1 MLRKLL
7 KYDFRSLYR
16 PFVLVWAAALAL
28 ALITRV
34 TLFYPN
40 PVPGTV
46 KALFAR
52 LALFTYFASLVAMV
66 AVALVLV
73 VQRFYKGVWG
83 DEGYLLHP
91 LPVRSWQILLSKL
104 ISAAALLF
112 LSILVGVGSF
122 FLLLPLGDSRS
133 EDLAR
138 SFQALLQSFSG
149 WSLLTLVLSL
159 LSDIVRTCLLVYL
172 AMAIGH
178 LFSKRRLAMS
188 VAAFLAVTFFSSQIL
203 NLLTGLFLPE
213 MDLSLTVG
221 IISGDVGP
229 AAVVLPENI
238 VLSQVIASLI
248 SLALSAVYF
257 FSTAWILNK
266 KLNLE

>member
-1 MLRKLL
+1 MLGKLL

-16 PFVLVWAAALAL
+16 PFVLTWSAVLAL
-28 ALITRV
+28 ALLTRITY
-34 TLFYPN
+34 FYPD
-40 PVPGTV
+40 PVPYTSDMF
-46 KALFAR
+46 FAR
-52 LALFTYFASLVAMV
+52 LALGAYLICLLATVVV
-66 AVALVLV
+66 AVVLV
-73 VQRFYKGVWG
+73 IQRFYKGVWG

-122 FLLLPLGDSRS
+122 FLLLPLGDPRF

-213 MDLSLTVG
+213 MDLSLTFG

-229 AAVVLPENI
+229 AAVVLPENM
-238 VLSQVIASLI
+238 VLSQVTASLI

-257 FSTAWILNK
+257 FSAA
-266 KLNLE
+266 

>member
-1 MLRKLL
+1 M
-7 KYDFRSLYR
+7 
-16 PFVLVWAAALAL
+16 
-28 ALITRV
+28 
-34 TLFYPN
+34 
-40 PVPGTV
+40 
-46 KALFAR
+46 
-52 LALFTYFASLVAMV
+52 
-66 AVALVLV
+66 
-73 VQRFYKGVWG
+73 
-83 DEGYLLHP
+83 
-91 LPVRSWQILLSKL
+91 
-104 ISAAALLF
+104 
-112 LSILVGVGSF
+112 GVGSF
-122 FLLLPLGDSRS
+122 FLLLPLGDPRF

-213 MDLSLTVG
+213 MDLSLTFG